1 MVIGKPRIGRT
12 TLTKA
17 LATQLDLVR
26 ISTDI
31 WIEKLLFEIQ
41 DRKDNEDN
49 YPPKEFKPIIP
60 ESEEEK
66 EAREAEDPPRD
77 YEEPEP
83 EEIDWKNEL

>member
-31 WIEKLLFEIQ
+31 WIEKLLFEI
-41 DRKDNEDN
+41 
-49 YPPKEFKPIIP
+49 
-60 ESEEEK
+60 
-66 EAREAEDPPRD
+66 
-77 YEEPEP
+77 
-83 EEIDWKNEL
+83 